1 MHEALSLQYA
11 AMCKSAALLA
21 AELAG
26 SGACRCT
33 GEKHDIIHTEQKTW
47 CKAQLTCCCACML
60 LIDDCITVSFD
71 IWCVWVCGHCLTALS
86 LHCGIILHCPDLLIK
101 DGSTTTNNAMLLF
114 ACLIGHQITNRT
126 LSHLSYLTFTIFIT
140 SGLKVHNDWQETLE
154 NHTDAK
160 DKQTPLH

>member
-60 LIDDCITVSFD
+60 LIDDCITVSFG
-71 IWCVWVCGHCLTALS
+71 VCGCVGTVS
-86 LHCGIILHCPDLLIK
+86 QHCPCTAA
-101 DGSTTTNNAMLLF
+101 S
-114 ACLIGHQITNRT
+114 
-126 LSHLSYLTFTIFIT
+126 SYIVLTC
-140 SGLKVHNDWQETLE
+140 
-154 NHTDAK
+154 
-160 DKQTPLH
+160 